1 MGTPEFGAAR
11 RDAVVE
17 RRGVVGRHRSLVV
30 CAVVVDEAHPLDG
43 VVGVVELAQD
53 LQDVVGNGPIDYHL
67 ADDAPALRVFVETEQ
82 VAQFLSRHTATLLVG
97 PPPHP
102 FKHRVADL
110 GNREKTAHTPSGH
123 NLFADDVAWAK
134 GSSSLRRHLAWLAL
148 WWDNAGS
155 PDKSGGEFFNS
166 IENLYLCTM
175 NNQGLLALAQL
186 ILPSEILSNFEV
198 VRVEEEASLIRIYLD
213 ESVKAEYKENPE
225 IESKGFCEAVT
236 IRDFPIR
243 DKGVDLIVRRRKWY
257 DKQNNRYFSDFY
269 DLKAEETRYS
279 KEFAAF
285 LKGVYGDDSYDLPF
299 A

>member
-1 MGTPEFGAAR
+1 MWERMFDLVLGLKKEHRLMMVITLIYAVTLFGITV
-11 RDAVVE
+11 DVE
-17 RRGVVGRHRSLVV
+17 
-30 CAVVVDEAHPLDG
+30 AMENW
-43 VVGVVELAQD
+43 
-53 LQDVVGNGPIDYHL
+53 LQ
-67 ADDAPALRVFVETEQ
+67 
-82 VAQFLSRHTATLLVG
+82 LVG
-97 PPPHP
+97 YTIRTLCIACIIQLSVFFLTNIFWKELNRGLNKTFVVISGNVLSLAFLLFP
-102 FKHRVADL
+102 FSISYIDM
-110 GNREKTAHTPSGH
+110 TAESMK
-123 NLFADDVAWAK
+123 L
-134 GSSSLRRHLAWLAL
+134 SSLNTERNRIDSMVRYYENLKSL
-148 WWDNAGS
+148 DSSS
-155 PDKSGGEFFNS
+155 PDKSGGKFFNS
-166 IENLYLCTM
+166 IENLHLCTM

-257 DKQNNRYFSDFY
+257 DKQNNRYFSDSY

>member
-1 MGTPEFGAAR
+1 MTLLLTAMFLTFSACSSDDDETSYPDITGSWSEISETPGEYISSYMEVMWTFNS
-11 RDAVVE
+11 D
-17 RRGVVGRHRSLVV
+17 
-30 CAVVVDEAHPLDG
+30 
-43 VVGVVELAQD
+43 
-53 LQDVVGNGPIDYHL
+53 N
-67 ADDAPALRVFVETEQ
+67 
-82 VAQFLSRHTATLLVG
+82 TATQ
-97 PPPHP
+97 
-102 FKHRVADL
+102 RVILKFNNVTSRDTST
-110 GNREKTAHTPSGH
+110 NFTY
-123 NLFADDVAWAK
+123 DYK
-134 GSSSLRRHLAWLAL
+134 GSTI
-148 WWDNAGS
+148 GS
-155 PDKSGGEFFNS
+155 PDKSGGKFFNS
-166 IENLYLCTM
+166 IENLHLCTM

-257 DKQNNRYFSDFY
+257 DKQNNRYFSDSY